1 MGQTCAGRGG
11 ALCRSGSVRSHD
23 GPITRALA
31 ASRSNAGLW
40 RPAAPVAC
48 RVYGALLCGPRS
60 CAWSAWRSFN
70 SFRTSCSLSSRS
82 FSPSS
87 IHSFCRARSTAQ
99 RVGLSQ
105 ASTAR
110 AHSAAIAQASTV
122 ICTLPLHRWSLQL
135 GALSRERAPGG
146 SRLRIWRWHPQPKG
160 SLGRRQEPSGAT
172 RTRVSVLA
180 IIGAQGRVMGR
191 GEVVP
196 RA

>member
-31 ASRSNAGLW
+31 ASRSYAGLW

-146 SRLRIWRWHPQPKG
+146 SR
-160 SLGRRQEPSGAT
+160 PSGAT
-172 RTRVSVLA
+172 RTRVGSSA
-180 IIGAQGRVMGR
+180 TIGAQSRVM
-191 GEVVP
+191 VVGKSCRT
-196 RA
+196 RAVAHGS